1 ADKQTDLN
9 LKANGTKIRL
19 DPSKLYQEM
28 DGFGAALTESSAVVI
43 SGLDETSKQQVLE
56 DLFGDSGISMSFMR
70 LTIGASDFS
79 LNNYTY
85 NDTEDNIPDLELANF
100 SIDRE
105 KEKLIPLIKEAV
117 SLNPELNI
125 MASPWSAPA
134 WMKGNKSLNGGSLLD
149 QYIDVYAEYF
159 VKYLK
164 SMAEEGVEIYAVTPQ
179 NEPLHQT
186 SGYPSMYMLPNQQIN
201 LIVAMGKRFVEEN
214 IKTLIM
220 AYDHNWDRMDYPIT
234 VTNSKAKE
242 YVAGAALH
250 GYGGEVKDTGRYQN
264 AFPDKGIWFTEISG
278 GLWATNFAD
287 NITWSMENIFIG
299 SIKYGAK
306 GVLMWNIAL
315 DENQGPKNGGCT
327 NCRGVLTINSQT
339 GEVIKNEEY

>member
-1 ADKQTDLN
+1 MYKKLAISFIFCLNLIMLVACGRTEPPEEEEPVKKTYTVESYVTLGNKEKLLNKEADKQTDLN

-117 SLNPELNI
+117 SLNPEL
-125 MASPWSAPA
+125 
-134 WMKGNKSLNGGSLLD
+134 
-149 QYIDVYAEYF
+149 
-159 VKYLK
+159 
-164 SMAEEGVEIYAVTPQ
+164 
-179 NEPLHQT
+179 
-186 SGYPSMYMLPNQQIN
+186 
-201 LIVAMGKRFVEEN
+201 
-214 IKTLIM
+214 
-220 AYDHNWDRMDYPIT
+220 
-234 VTNSKAKE
+234 
-242 YVAGAALH
+242 
-250 GYGGEVKDTGRYQN
+250 
-264 AFPDKGIWFTEISG
+264 
-278 GLWATNFAD
+278 
-287 NITWSMENIFIG
+287 
-299 SIKYGAK
+299 
-306 GVLMWNIAL
+306 
-315 DENQGPKNGGCT
+315 
-327 NCRGVLTINSQT
+327 
-339 GEVIKNEEY
+339 